1 METIGAEQIVRTAQG
16 ISDFGMMAIMAGTFL
31 LLSVGAMIYFAV
43 WVKNVMDDILRRNS
57 VDIKVLIDK
66 QDTQNDLLHEIA
78 DGLRP
83 TTLLQIKS
91 ISNTCFDL
99 SIEKVCRIIRRVRE
113 ENHIVDREATRS
125 KIRTLLCNLHEDR
138 NSRWDNIRYHGK
150 TLTQY
155 TSPEWIDWVSEVV
168 EKEVYAESVNNGRV
182 YTNVDAVYSKIRLDF
197 YHKLTGV

>member
-1 METIGAEQIVRTAQG
+1 MEQIGAEQIIKTAQG
-16 ISDFGMMAIMAGTFL
+16 ISDFGMMAIMAGAFL
-31 LLSVGAMIYFAV
+31 LLSVGLMSACFF
-43 WVKNVMDDILRRNS
+43 WFKNIVDGIIKQNS
-57 VDIKVLIDK
+57 KDMKMLISK

-99 SIEKVCRIIRRVRE
+99 SVEKVCRIIRKVRE
-113 ENHIVDREATRS
+113 ENHIVDRDATRQ
-125 KIRTLLCNLHEDR
+125 KIRTLLSNLHEDR
-138 NSRWDNIRYHGK
+138 NSRWDNIKYHGR

-155 TSPEWIDWVSEVV
+155 TSSEWIDWVEVVV
-168 EKEVYAESVNNGRV
+168 EKEVYAESVNNGRA

-197 YHKLTGV
+197 YHKLTGI